1 MLCIQYLS
9 TIGLNIRL
17 IYRIIFRIN
26 AVFFLKYAY
35 GEFFAATFG
44 FHFKQAK
51 NATFILRSGY
61 NISRC
66 VILIYFLQF
75 IFFKIIN
82 NREPWPCHAHSFAC
96 LLHGTRHVKM
106 I

>member
-1 MLCIQYLS
+1 MLCIQFLS

-17 IYRIIFRIN
+17 IYRRIFRIN

-75 IFFKIIN
+75 IFLK
-82 NREPWPCHAHSFAC
+82 
-96 LLHGTRHVKM
+96 L
-106 I
+106 